1 MEEVV
6 GSIPTRSTKSPFS
19 MLGRT
24 SSSILLPLPFDA
36 NFLRLAT
43 DYALPRR
50 QLSSSHTS
58 SNTSSSD
65 TSWRDNENEIPV
77 ATRGDADH
85 HLCFRYR
92 EVRFQRILLCRVFP
106 ADVAH
111 TQITPD
117 VNSFVA
123 NGPGGAW
130 VAQVKVT
137 KNVAMPEKITKE
149 FMEAKLAEVLKG
161 GFMTQTGASSYTTFQ
176 GYPAVLATATFII
189 NNRNTN
195 SVSYSAVADMKLVF
209 VKSQN
214 RVYWVAGWAIQGG
227 IALGS
232 SRSLIRSN

>member
-1 MEEVV
+1 MK
-6 GSIPTRSTKSPFS
+6 TK
-19 MLGRT
+19 
-24 SSSILLPLPFDA
+24 ILLL
-36 NFLRLAT
+36 LA
-43 DYALPRR
+43 A
-50 QLSSSHTS
+50 
-58 SNTSSSD
+58 
-65 TSWRDNENEIPV
+65 
-77 ATRGDADH
+77 
-85 HLCFRYR
+85 
-92 EVRFQRILLCRVFP
+92 ILLMTAFAFAGKYVANEFGFAASFP

-176 GYPAVLATATFII
+176 GHPAVVATATFII

-195 SVSYSAVADMKLVF
+195 FVSYSAVADMKLIF

-227 IALGS
+227 D
-232 SRSLIRSN
+232 RSGIQPFLDSFELR